1 MPELSLFERKQI
13 ERAIG
18 KRKRYKYVAPVV
30 RLEPEGILVK
40 SPCCSRRV
48 DPTGGEVDV
57 ALLQHHSTCEW
68 RIYWKDH
75 AAGTWKLHSLH
86 ERLADLLDLLRE
98 DPERVFWQ

>member
-18 KRKRYKYVAPVV
+18 KRKRYKYVLPVV

-48 DPTGGEVDV
+48 DPTGGVVDV
-57 ALLQHHSTCEW
+57 AMLQHPSSREW
-68 RIYWKDH
+68 RIYRKDH
-75 AAGTWKLHSLH
+75 VAGIWKLHSRH
-86 ERLADLLDLLRE
+86 ERLADLLDLLSD